1 MKRPCSH
8 CRRAELT
15 NTDDV
20 RLVIGKLN
28 GRPYRAFLCADHF
41 TMLCDDGLVARPQA
55 VAVTNPRAVLAQA
68 RAAYEHA
75 LRTLALDAAGL
86 AKLNDLRDRM
96 WIAEIDAS
104 KSS

>member
-1 MKRPCSH
+1 
-8 CRRAELT
+8 
-15 NTDDV
+15 
-20 RLVIGKLN
+20 
-28 GRPYRAFLCADHF
+28 
-41 TMLCDDGLVARPQA
+41 MLCDDGLVARPQA

-96 WIAEIDAS
+96 WIAEIDAA
-104 KSS
+104 